1 MKTILSC
8 ASISREKQSDRIFA
22 RTQDK
27 KSSGRWQ
34 DAQLT
39 CLINR
44 IEKAILN
51 LTHDPKCYM
60 YSNQFLN
67 AWLNCNKNSFPA
79 L

>member
-27 KSSGRWQ
+27 KYSGRWQ
-34 DAQLT
+34 EAQLT
-39 CLINR
+39 CLRNR

-51 LTHDPKCYM
+51 LTHDPK
-60 YSNQFLN
+60 
-67 AWLNCNKNSFPA
+67 
-79 L
+79 